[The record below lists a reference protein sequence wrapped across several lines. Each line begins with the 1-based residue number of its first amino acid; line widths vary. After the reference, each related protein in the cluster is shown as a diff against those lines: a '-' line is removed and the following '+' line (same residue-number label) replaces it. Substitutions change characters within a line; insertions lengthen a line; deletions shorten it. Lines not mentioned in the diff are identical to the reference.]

1 MNIEEKQR
9 MLKEY
14 EESLKGKTLEELEK
28 IESELIAEADAN
40 DQKVSK
46 TEFDLPKE
54 NYKEVAEGIRMLLNK
69 QTVQWQYTLGLV
81 GLYDFWNPE
90 KKSKK
95 IPYAQLDAILR
106 TLGQMQFTGYTE
118 WAAVVAINKYF
129 EPLHNAY
136 VDATEKTYDIA
147 SKHQAVMQK
156 MEEIQKGEA
165 EQKAEDKK
173 EPEA

>member
-1 MNIEEKQR
+1 MVNIEEKQK
-9 MLKEY
+9 MLKDY
-14 EESLKGKTLEELEK
+14 EASVEGKTLEELEK
-28 IESELIAEADAN
+28 IESELIAEADDN
-40 DQKVSK
+40 DQQVSK
-46 TEFDLPKE
+46 LEFDLPKE
-54 NYKEVAEGIRMLLNK
+54 NYKAVAEGIRMLLNK

-95 IPYAQLDAILR
+95 IPFAQLDAILR

-136 VDATEKTYDIA
+136 VEATEKTYDIA
-147 SKHQAVMQK
+147 SKHQIVMQK
-156 MEEIQKGEA
+156 MDEIKNPPAKEEK
-165 EQKAEDKK
+165 
-173 EPEA
+173 

>member
-1 MNIEEKQR
+1 

-14 EESLKGKTLEELEK
+14 EDSLKGKTLEELEK

-54 NYKEVAEGIRMLLNK
+54 NYKEVAEAIRMLLNK

-106 TLGQMQFTGYTE
+106 TLGQMQFTGYNE

-129 EPLHNAY
+129 EPLHNDYAA
-136 VDATEKTYDIA
+136 ATETTYDIA
-147 SKHQAVMQK
+147 SKHQIVMQAMDK
-156 MEEIQKGEA
+156 IKNP
-165 EQKAEDKK
+165 EQTDA
-173 EPEA
+173 A

>member
-1 MNIEEKQR
+1 MNLEEKQK
-9 MLKEY
+9 MLKDY
-14 EESLKGKTLEELEK
+14 ENSLNGKTFEELEK
-28 IESELIAEADAN
+28 IESQLIAEADEN
-40 DQKVSK
+40 DQRVSK

-54 NYKEVAEGIRMLLNK
+54 NYKEVAIAIRKLLNK

-90 KKSKK
+90 KKSNK

-106 TLGQMQFTGYTE
+106 TLGGMQFTGYDE

-156 MEEIQKGEA
+156 MEDLK
-165 EQKAEDKK
+165 KAEAGEDDEKK
-173 EPEA
+173 EDK